1 MKIKQNYLKVGFLL
15 TALTLLPIAQPAMA
29 KDQVPFKGVEVG
41 DITGVAFDFPFAT
54 LLQTAEGE
62 ASHLGQYTVTGIVVV
77 DVTTGTATG
86 TYTITAANGDMLF
99 TTTIGHAL
107 QPLSLKETVDNVT
120 VTGGTGRF
128 ENATGSWVKE
138 SHFAFVFGGPEIT
151 DPYVATLEGTISIRD
166 KHRRHGDQEDDQEGH
181 GDSGREEE

>member
-62 ASHLGQYTVTGIVVV
+62 ATHLGHYTLTGDFVV
-77 DVTTGTATG
+77 DVRFGTATG
-86 TYTITAANGDMLF
+86 VFTLTAANGDKLF
-99 TTTIGHAL
+99 LNMEGHAVPTDL
-107 QPLSLKETVDNVT
+107 TKTVANFT

-128 ENATGSWVKE
+128 EGATGSYT
-138 SHFAFVFGGPEIT
+138 SHNQLAFSVGTSPN
-151 DPYVATLEGTISIRD
+151 PYLGVLEGTISTPGAN
-166 KHRRHGDQEDDQEGH
+166 KK
-181 GDSGREEE
+181 